1 MFCWFG
7 FCGGVLTANNNNV
20 TPIKQKLFSVS
31 SSGRVTKPFPLP
43 HKPLKM
49 TYYLGVIDK
58 RVFVPMIYF
67 VINSFSNGKQLNH
80 IWKIAYIIIKTHAL
94 RPWSGTSK
102 FPVTWPH
109 IIPPSGRIWKLRAFF
124 FLNWKCFLLHAP
136 SNCPKSSITS

>member
-1 MFCWFG
+1 MNFQNILFALVFATTFHMSICSPLNRILHFPGNDDEMF
-7 FCGGVLTANNNNV
+7 NNV

-31 SSGRVTKPFPLP
+31 SSGRVTKPCPLP

-80 IWKIAYIIIKTHAL
+80 I
-94 RPWSGTSK
+94 
-102 FPVTWPH
+102 
-109 IIPPSGRIWKLRAFF
+109 
-124 FLNWKCFLLHAP
+124 
-136 SNCPKSSITS
+136 